1 MTFIDIL
8 LKDVFE
14 ILFSFMQLSMG
25 IGIYLWRLNILLGLI
40 AIIDELRMVYKGIDR
55 KRWCL

>member
-1 MTFIDIL
+1 VTFIDIL

-14 ILFSFMQLSMG
+14 ILFSFMQLNMG

-40 AIIDELRMVYKGIDR
+40 AIIDELRMVYKWID
-55 KRWCL
+55 